1 MSGDS
6 TSDNLSGDLVADVL
20 VPVAVDTAYSYRVPK
35 HLALEPGDFVTVPLG
50 TREATGVV
58 WATRRSASGSN
69 LKVITEKRDLP
80 PVRDPLR
87 KLIDFIARW
96 TLAHNCVEADF
107 ETLINSLNSRW
118 RRSFTWNDILWVRK
132 KNINFVEFVPPP
144 KDEEVIVA

>member
-96 TLAHNCVEADF
+96 TLAPRGMA
-107 ETLINSLNSRW
+107 LRMG
-118 RRSFTWNDILWVRK
+118 VRAPD
-132 KNINFVEFVPPP
+132 NAGPEPLRIGVRLAGPPP
-144 KDEEVIVA
+144 ARIKI